1 MSPTL
6 SRPIANSTT
15 ATPNPLLRKLSLK
28 KPISVVSTN
37 TTTEEKPTA
46 EPIVE
51 AQNEEPVN
59 PFKKPLSF
67 DKFRETINKEE
78 KEPVENNENVM
89 TENEEVS
96 VENNST
102 DVNNSVETEI
112 VEEPEVNSETTEIA
126 EQTDEAVPADPV
138 SNNTEP
144 DTVETVDN
152 TTEPEVEEKVEEPI
166 VEETPKKKRTRRTKA
181 QIEAETT
188 IGARENEKTESIACD
203 TVSYVATE
211 TVEARNNSTVT
222 FTEAMNE
229 FQSFA
234 GDSEWMEYKSDI
246 EKAYESINITPDINS
261 AMLVGIINQL
271 SNLRD
276 RIWNQHQ
283 YYKNQYDQ
291 LSSKEPEGVIERIKR
306 INVNESANND
316 MARKKSGIAACM
328 NYKTDNGETINLYDL
343 LDEVRARYYFLNAI
357 MSNIEFKKNLLIT
370 ISSAL
375 KIENSLN

>member
-37 TTTEEKPTA
+37 TTTEEKSAA

-112 VEEPEVNSETTEIA
+112 VEEPGVNSETTEIV
-126 EQTDEAVPADPV
+126 EQADEAVPA
-138 SNNTEP
+138 EP

-152 TTEPEVEEKVEEPI
+152 TAEPEVEEKVEEPI

-181 QIEAETT
+181 QIEAEAT
-188 IGARENEKTESIACD
+188 IGAKENEKTESIACD
-203 TVSYVATE
+203 TVSPVVTE
-211 TVEARNNSTVT
+211 VIETRNNSTVT

-234 GDSEWMEYKSDI
+234 GDSEWMEYKADI
-246 EKAYESINITPDINS
+246 EKTYESINIMPDINS